1 MSDKYY
7 TFPKLDDSNYIGWST
22 RMKAILIKRGYW
34 SLVSGTEVLS
44 TSADAS
50 EKAAFTQRQLEA
62 CSELILAV
70 DDSQLAHMDSEDP
83 KVIWD
88 ELAKVHG
95 ARGLS
100 TQLAAIRKFVR
111 MEKKADQ
118 SMSSWIGDVRS
129 LAHQMKRVGVTLP
142 DIFTIVVLTSGLPP
156 EYEPV
161 VVALDAVDSTKLTL
175 DITITRLLNEE
186 ERHLSRKLMA
196 EYRTPTSEPAANDDS
211 AYATLNVTCF
221 ACGKKG
227 HYARECKKTGGDV
240 KAAVARDFDTGS
252 DEPDG
257 VW

>member
-1 MSDKYY
+1 
-7 TFPKLDDSNYIGWST
+7 
-22 RMKAILIKRGYW
+22 MKAVLIKKGYW
-34 SLVSGTEVLS
+34 PLVSGTETLTKS
-44 TSADAS
+44 IKADVDKLA
-50 EKAAFTQRQLEA
+50 EFMQRQLEA

-70 DDSQLAHMDSEDP
+70 EDSQLAHMDGDDP

-88 ELAKVHG
+88 ELTKVHG

-129 LAHQMKRVGVTLP
+129 LAHQMKHVGITLP
-142 DIFTIVVLTSGLPP
+142 DIFTIVVLTSGLPS

-175 DITITRLLNEE
+175 DITIARLLNEE

-196 EYRTPTSEPAANDDS
+196 EYRTPTLNEPAADDDS
-211 AYATLNVTCF
+211 AAYATPNVTCY

-227 HYARECKKTGGDV
+227 HYAKDCKKNGGDCKKTGGDA
-240 KAAVARDFDTGS
+240 KAAVARDLDTGL